1 MDTVLFTDHGIVVF
15 AIITSAMALLLS
27 VFGLAT
33 THHTRSEIE
42 HHFREPHNNN
52 NEWSSL
58 REQFQSLVR
67 EHSDNYEDIVD
78 AQFQTRFSQL
88 IERIRIRQLAATKA

>member
-15 AIITSAMALLLS
+15 AILTSAMALLLS

-42 HHFREPHNNN
+42 HHFGELRD

-58 REQFQSLVR
+58 REQFQALVR

-78 AQFQTRFSQL
+78 AQFQTRFGQL

>member
-1 MDTVLFTDHGIVVF
+1 MDTVLFTDHGIVIF
-15 AIITSAMALLLS
+15 AILTSAMALLLS

-42 HHFREPHNNN
+42 HHFREPRD

-58 REQFQSLVR
+58 REQFQALVR

>member
-15 AIITSAMALLLS
+15 AILTSAMALLLS

-42 HHFREPHNNN
+42 HHFRGD

-58 REQFQSLVR
+58 REQFQALVR

-78 AQFQTRFSQL
+78 AQFQTRLGQL
-88 IERIRIRQLAATKA
+88 IERIRIGQLGATNA